1 MGVFYFPKIVQLV
14 PNRANDY
21 EYILCKIDWIVS
33 IKGLVNMLSLVGKH
47 CSLSYNRAVTAT
59 VVFAGRDTTKQRNKI
74 MNTSDKINDLET
86 SIGKF
91 STMQLPISSQIQDA
105 DTS

>member
-1 MGVFYFPKIVQLV
+1 
-14 PNRANDY
+14 
-21 EYILCKIDWIVS
+21 
-33 IKGLVNMLSLVGKH
+33 MLSLVGKH
-47 CSLSYNRAVTAT
+47 CSLSYNRWVTAT
-59 VVFAGRDTTKQRNKI
+59 AVFAGRDATKQRNKI

-91 STMQLPISSQIQDA
+91 STMQLSIFSQIQDA